1 MDGDIIAYRCAASC
15 EPTKNKPQLESRD
28 DAINRLENLM
38 QDVVH
43 DTLADKYRCFLGGS
57 NNFRK
62 KIAETYK
69 ATRTTPPPTYLA
81 DCKQYLVE
89 HWSAELADN
98 CEADDLLGIAQT
110 NANNWVAE
118 QRKTKP
124 VLENTIICSIDKDL
138 LQIPGWHYNFVK
150 LEQQRVT
157 EHQGWVNFFTQM
169 ILGDKSDNVMG
180 YDGKARPVP
189 PQFLIPKLTDLKH
202 LEPEDMFV
210 HVWDMYDDKEQF
222 KTNYK
227 LLWIWR
233 QPDDQHDFL
242 KQQLERVQQ

>member
-1 MDGDIIAYRCAASC
+1 MIALIDGDIIAYRCAASC

-28 DAINRLENLM
+28 DAINRLERLM

-43 DTLADKYRCFLGGS
+43 DTLASSYRCFLGGS

-62 KIAETYK
+62 SIAPTYK
-69 ATRTTPPPTYLA
+69 ANRTTVIPTWLT

-89 HWSAELADN
+89 HWNAELADN
-98 CEADDLLGIAQT
+98 CEADDLLGITQT
-110 NANNWVAE
+110 ELASDE
-118 QRKTKP
+118 S
-124 VLENTIICSIDKDL
+124 IICSIDKDL
-138 LQIPGWHYNFVK
+138 LQVPGWHYNFVK
-150 LEQQRVT
+150 LEQQKVT

-210 HVWDMYDDKEQF
+210 HVWDMYTDKEQF

-233 QPDDQHDFL
+233 QIDDQHEFL